1 MKLSATLLSLA
12 LATVAVAQA
21 PSLPTCAQGCANQY
35 LLNGIGDCGT
45 DPKCI
50 CGNAD
55 FIVGIS
61 CCLAGACE
69 PADQSSAVNFASLF
83 CSGQGVTTLPT
94 TVSCA
99 TTSGGTAA
107 ATNSASTTASGSTAA
122 KTTVSSG
129 PSNTGTTAG
138 GAAATTSKLSTN
150 YGPRQTAAPIMGAI
164 GGIMAAVAM
173 L

>member
-1 MKLSATLLSLA
+1 MKLCATLLSLA
-12 LATVAVAQA
+12 LATVAIAQA
-21 PSLPTCAQGCANQY
+21 PSLPTCAQGCANDY

-50 CGNAD
+50 CANAD

-107 ATNSASTTASGSTAA
+107 ATNSASTTASGATTA
-122 KTTVSSG
+122 KTSASSG
-129 PSNTGTTAG
+129 PSSTGAG
-138 GAAATTSKLSTN
+138 GAAATTSSSLSTN
-150 YGPRQTAAPIMGAI
+150 FGPRQTAAPIMGAI